1 MSTTGKLDP
10 GARRRRKPEPP
21 FIGALL
27 RLTWLRVRER
37 LHQAIREAGYSDLQD
52 AHFAVFSYPLPHGVR
67 PSDLARNIRM
77 SRQAT
82 NHLIGQLEA
91 LGYLE
96 RRAGA
101 GSERRLIY
109 LSARGVAVGE
119 TIYACLIRLQDEW
132 SAEIGCERFEVFMDV
147 LRELSREPEAA

>member
-10 GARRRRKPEPP
+10 SARRRRKTEPP

-109 LSARGVAVGE
+109 LSARGLVVGE
-119 TIYACLIRLQDEW
+119 MIYACLIRLQDEW
-132 SAEIGCERFEVFMDV
+132 SAEIGRERFEVFMDV
-147 LRELSREPEAA
+147 LRELSRD